1 MRAPD
6 ESKKPT
12 STISPKAKMDQ
23 AKALRD
29 DSLKTFEK
37 SFYLNAKLYG
47 RVVGA
52 PKKPFLAEA
61 STYNKNLLEF
71 TFNDA
76 DKPSLKSSYGIAWGF
91 KNDKFNGPGYYT
103 KDAFDRLTR
112 TNPRAAKGGT
122 SGGGI
127 RLGKMTDKFY
137 KDYLAYQTAEK
148 LYQKYKKAY
157 DKTVKTTTTTGGGG
171 SKTTKTPPATPTTY
185 AYGDTTLKYN
195 LGAVNDM
202 YFSPSSTAGGM
213 RIAGGNQPVKRV
225 RNAQE
230 LWTDKSFTD
239 DGTSLV
245 DNGYKSAYKGMIQS
259 YSVSAAK
266 TTTGGTASE
275 AEKNKTL
282 NPYKMGFQFHYNPSR
297 IGTTWA
303 GVLNVDPGYIA
314 SGKSKFGPVGAQS
327 GTGSG
332 VTITIPLN
340 RLSDMKYVNTSES
353 KWSEMPWRELY
364 GVSIKEQPDGKE
376 SQSPTFEDLRK
387 IRDLG
392 TMYDVEFLLQTI
404 VGYRQKSYI
413 RQNRHA
419 LTADLGY
426 LGGLP
431 VELHL
436 GKNMRYFVTVT
447 SISVNH
453 SIFTKDMIPT
463 LSELTFTCSRL
474 PDYITN

>member
-1 MRAPD
+1 VKAPD
-6 ESKKPT
+6 ENKKPK
-12 STISPKAKMDQ
+12 STVSPKAAMEQ

-29 DSLKTFEK
+29 ELKKTFEK
-37 SFYLNAKLYG
+37 SFSTPYKLYG
-47 RVVGA
+47 RVLGSA
-52 PKKPFLAEA
+52 KKTSSALVDAQKP
-61 STYNKNLLEF
+61 NVIEF
-71 TFNDA
+71 GFTA
-76 DKPSLKSSYGIAWGF
+76 DITVTSSYGVAWGF
-91 KNDKFNGPGYYT
+91 ANPKFNGRGYFLAQGSSSLTKKNDK
-103 KDAFDRLTR
+103 
-112 TNPRAAKGGT
+112 AAKGQS
-122 SGGGI
+122 SGGSI
-127 RLGKMTDKFY
+127 RLGKISDQFY
-137 KDYLAYQTAEK
+137 KDFIAYQNAEA
-148 LYQKYKKAY
+148 LYQKNKKAY
-157 DKTVKTTTTTGGGG
+157 EKTVKTTTTGGGGGG

-195 LGAVNDM
+195 LGAVNEM
-202 YFSPSSTAGGM
+202 YFTPDSTAGGM
-213 RIAGGNQPVKRV
+213 TMAGGNQPVKRV

-230 LWTDKSFTD
+230 LWTDKSYTS
-239 DGTSLV
+239 DGKFV

-275 AEKNKTL
+275 AEKNKSL

-340 RLSDMKYVNTSES
+340 RLSDMKYVNTAES
-353 KWSEMPWRELY
+353 KWDEMPWRELY

-376 SQSPTFEDLRK
+376 SQAPTFEDLRK

-436 GKNMRYFVTVT
+436 GKNMRYFVTVS

>member
-1 MRAPD
+1 MQGISQP
-6 ESKKPT
+6 
-12 STISPKAKMDQ
+12 STPWNEKANMDN
-23 AKALRD
+23 AKAARD
-29 DSLKTFEK
+29 AALKKFQTSYKRWGGTAFPPRK
-37 SFYLNAKLYG
+37 TSSASAQSDGTIAYSF
-47 RVVGA
+47 
-52 PKKPFLAEA
+52 
-61 STYNKNLLEF
+61 
-71 TFNDA
+71 
-76 DKPSLKSSYGIAWGF
+76 PSSEGDIYSNYGIAWGF
-91 KNDKFNGPGYYT
+91 DDKKFNGRGYYST
-103 KDAFDRLTR
+103 TTSPGIAKRKNSTNAKGSTFGGTVRFGIPQNQWYKDFIAYEKAEARYL
-112 TNPRAAKGGT
+112 AAKGV
-122 SGGGI
+122 
-127 RLGKMTDKFY
+127 
-137 KDYLAYQTAEK
+137 
-148 LYQKYKKAY
+148 Y
-157 DKTVKTTTTTGGGG
+157 DKGVKKNTPSPPPPPGGD
-171 SKTTKTPPATPTTY
+171 KKRDPKAPPATPTTY

-213 RIAGGNQPVKRV
+213 RVAGGNQPVKRV

-239 DGTSLV
+239 DGKSLV

-303 GVLNVDPGYIA
+303 GVLNVDPGFIS
-314 SGKSKFGPVGAQS
+314 SGKDKFGPVGAQS

-436 GKNMRYFVTVT
+436 GKNMRYFVTIT

-463 LSELTFTCSRL
+463 LSELTVTCSRL
-474 PDYITN
+474 PDYITK